1 MAKLFNAH
9 SDRFPL
15 HYIDQYVEMEPQVE
29 EIDPEVAKIIEK
41 ERRFEPVGC
50 RVFSNYPPKSSPPGV
65 ETNSQMN
72 TLHLPL
78 PLLYILFRK
87 LLQYCHLNK
96 FSVLLEVYRSQ
107 HYIPLLSIAYR

>member
-15 HYIDQYVEMEPQVE
+15 HYIEQYVEMEPQVE

-50 RVFSNYPPKSSPPGV
+50 RLFSNFPP
-65 ETNSQMN
+65 NQ
-72 TLHLPL
+72 
-78 PLLYILFRK
+78 
-87 LLQYCHLNK
+87 
-96 FSVLLEVYRSQ
+96 VLLV
-107 HYIPLLSIAYR
+107 

>member
-41 ERRFEPVGC
+41 ERR
-50 RVFSNYPPKSSPPGV
+50 
-65 ETNSQMN
+65 
-72 TLHLPL
+72 
-78 PLLYILFRK
+78 LYFPIS
-87 LLQYCHLNK
+87 LQNQ
-96 FSVLLEVYRSQ
+96 VLLV
-107 HYIPLLSIAYR
+107 